1 MEKACTDALKGGGS
15 NFLTRE
21 RERKKGETLSAKGRE
36 KREGGSKERGGLEL
50 GAPTRRG
57 RSGESGRGRREEKR
71 GGGTNP

>member
-1 MEKACTDALKGGGS
+1 MGEASTKRGGS

-21 RERKKGETLSAKGRE
+21 REREKGETLSAKRGE
-36 KREGGSKERGGLEL
+36 IREGGSNEVGGLEL

-57 RSGESGRGRREEKR
+57 RSGESGRGRREEER